1 MKVKEDEEM
10 VKKLSELTV
19 KELDKDMMDI
29 ELLVKNLMLVEPG
42 EWTGME
48 KIIDTEDVVLL
59 DSAKTN
65 PRTIQIKWT
74 DNPLDKMELEEGNV
88 VEMDRTGTDMEI
100 GHSGEEAEDMDTL
113 KEVVVLEMPSG
124 SKDDMEMEPGSGG
137 VAMEMEIGIKYCPRI
152 EIILPSYTFM
162 ETKAHSSRVW
172 PDSNRFELDKPSV
185 HTLLPG
191 TMVSSAEQ

>member
-1 MKVKEDEEM
+1 
-10 VKKLSELTV
+10 
-19 KELDKDMMDI
+19 MMDI

-100 GHSGEEAEDMDTL
+100 GHYGEEAEDMDTL

-124 SKDDMEMEPGSGG
+124 TKDDREQGSGG
-137 VAMEMEIGIKYCPRI
+137 VAMETEIGIKYCPGM
-152 EIILPSYTFM
+152 EIILPAYSFM
-162 ETKAHSSRVW
+162 ETMVHISRVW
-172 PDSNRFELDKPSV
+172 PDRNSNENRQTKC
-185 HTLLPG
+185 G
-191 TMVSSAEQ
+191 